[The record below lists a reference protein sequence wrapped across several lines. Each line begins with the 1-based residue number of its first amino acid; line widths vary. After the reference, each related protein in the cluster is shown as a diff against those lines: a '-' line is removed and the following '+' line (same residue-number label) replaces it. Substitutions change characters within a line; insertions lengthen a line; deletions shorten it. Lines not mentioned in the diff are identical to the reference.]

1 MKKLRWMAL
10 DNAAKIF
17 PAARRRHWS
26 NVFRISATLT
36 EAVDIPILKSALDK
50 VIKRFPSMAVCIKP
64 GFFWY

>member
-17 PAARRRHWS
+17 PASRRKNWS

-36 EAVDIPILKSALDK
+36 EDIDTHCLQAALDH
-50 VIKRFPSMAVCIKP
+50 VVKRFPSIAV
-64 GFFWY
+64 